1 MNLFSSFKKFFA
13 GGTLLLAGGAFTAG
27 AQGMHFSQYYNAPL
41 LLNPA
46 NTALMPEA
54 NYRAGI
60 TYRQQWASIPVPYN
74 TFTAF
79 ADFQVLKDQVKN
91 NWLGL
96 GVAFWNDKA
105 GAGSLQLTKGEAFV
119 AYHLQLGTQS
129 LISGGASVG
138 YAQRSVDFS
147 KFIFDRQWD
156 GFQFDG
162 AIPSGEPQTIK
173 QTSYADVSVGLNY
186 AWTASENFYLKIG
199 AALAH
204 VNRPRETFYNIN
216 SNVGMRPTGNVEA
229 IIRAGKSV
237 ILTPSVYYT
246 RQQSAQE
253 LLYGANAS
261 IHVYGEDRDASAFIV
276 GAYHRW
282 NEAAVVMAGYQYG
295 PVRFVSSYDYTLS
308 DLRPA
313 TNGRGAVEFS
323 IIYEGLYN
331 GVEAQNRYN
340 CPRF

>member
-1 MNLFSSFKKFFA
+1 MNLSLFLQKIS
-13 GGTLLLAGGAFTAG
+13 AGGALVLASLSAG

-54 NYRAGI
+54 NYRAGM

-79 ADFQVLKDQVKN
+79 ADFQVAKDNVKN

-105 GAGSLQLTKGEAFV
+105 GAGSLQLTKGEAFL
-119 AYHLQLGTQS
+119 AYHLQLGEGS
-129 LISGGASVG
+129 MISGGASFG
-138 YAQRSVDFS
+138 FAQRSVDFS
-147 KFIFDRQWD
+147 KFVFDRQWD

-162 AIPSGEPQTIK
+162 GLPSGEPQTIK
-173 QTSYADVSVGLNY
+173 QTSYADVGVGLNY
-186 AWTASENFYLKIG
+186 GWTPNENFYLKIG
-199 AALAH
+199 AALSH
-204 VNRPRETFYNIN
+204 VNQPRETFYNIN

-229 IIRAGKSV
+229 VIRAGREV
-237 ILTPSVYYT
+237 ILTPSVYFT
-246 RQQSAQE
+246 RQSGAQE
-253 LLYGANAS
+253 LLYGVNGS
-261 IHVYGEDRDASAFIV
+261 VHIYGEGREASAFIV
-276 GAYHRW
+276 GAYHRMG
-282 NEAAVVMAGYQYG
+282 EAVIGMAGYQYG
-295 PVRFVSSYDYTLS
+295 PLKFMTSYDYTLS

-323 IIYEGLYN
+323 ILYEGLYTGN
-331 GVEAQNRYN
+331 DPAGKFN